1 MLKLIRILRNRERV
15 QQKRKG
21 PAPKLFK
28 NEACRVCGERA
39 EGMNY
44 NAISCMACKVRIS
57 SKTQWLLW
65 KFTFLIIFQAFYHR
79 VVVAGK
85 ALSCIFPETSENI
98 PFEEKRAR
106 CRHCRLEACHL
117 AGMKPEYVT
126 LEKKPSLLNFSN
138 DTLNTQQENL
148 LNTCKTFWKYVI
160 FSFFY
165 IQLNTKDN

>member
-57 SKTQWLLW
+57 SKTQSWL
-65 KFTFLIIFQAFYHR
+65 
-79 VVVAGK
+79 
-85 ALSCIFPETSENI
+85 
-98 PFEEKRAR
+98 
-106 CRHCRLEACHL
+106 
-117 AGMKPEYVT
+117 
-126 LEKKPSLLNFSN
+126 
-138 DTLNTQQENL
+138 
-148 LNTCKTFWKYVI
+148 
-160 FSFFY
+160 
-165 IQLNTKDN
+165 